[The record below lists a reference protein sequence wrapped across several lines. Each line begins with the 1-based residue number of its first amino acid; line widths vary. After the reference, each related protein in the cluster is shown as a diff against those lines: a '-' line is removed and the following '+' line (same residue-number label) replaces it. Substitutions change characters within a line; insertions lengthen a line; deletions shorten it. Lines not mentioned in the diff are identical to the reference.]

1 VVVTGMGAIT
11 PVGVGLAATWEAVL
25 AGRSGISA
33 ITQFDAS
40 SLGTRIAGEV
50 RGFVAED
57 HMDRKLAR
65 RLGRYQQF
73 AMAAG
78 EMAMRDAGLVLAPHQ
93 AERAAVVVGS
103 CTGGLSES
111 VTAMYATGL
120 SDPNPVS
127 PFFILN
133 VLPNMAASY
142 LSIRHGFKG
151 PCWATNSACATSAHS
166 LGDAM
171 RLIQRDDADV
181 VLAGGAEAPIGF
193 VCMAGFG
200 ALRALSTRNDDP
212 GGASRPFDAT
222 RDGFVLSEGSAMLV
236 LEELEHAR
244 ARGARIYAELSGYG
258 STSDAYHIT
267 QPSPDHEGAQR
278 CMQAALRDARLAPAE
293 IHYIN
298 AHATSTPLGDVA
310 EAKAIER
317 VFGER
322 AGGIPVSSTKSMMGH
337 LTGAAGAVEACVSIL
352 TLTTGMLPPTI
363 NLDRLDPDIG
373 LDCVP
378 NVARSQHCDA
388 VMSNSFGFG
397 GTNAVLVFSRVRDAS

>member
-1 VVVTGMGAIT
+1 MGALT
-11 PVGVGLAATWEAVL
+11 PSGVGLAATWEAVT
-25 AGRSGISA
+25 AGRSGITA

-40 SLGTRIAGEV
+40 SLTTRIAGEV
-50 RGFVAED
+50 QGFVAED

-78 EMAMRDAGLVLAPHQ
+78 EMAMRDAGLVLAPHE

-120 SDPNPVS
+120 SDPKPVS

-151 PCWATNSACATSAHS
+151 PCWATNSACATSSHS

-171 RLIQRDDADV
+171 RLIQRGDADV

-200 ALRALSTRNDDP
+200 ALRALSTSNDDP
-212 GGASRPFDAT
+212 SRASRPFDAA
-222 RDGFVLSEGSAMLV
+222 RDGFVLSEGAAMLV
-236 LEELEHAR
+236 LEELHHAR
-244 ARGARIYAELSGYG
+244 ARGARIYAELRGYG

-267 QPSPDHEGAQR
+267 QPAPDHEGAQR
-278 CMQAALRDARLAPAE
+278 CMQAALRDARLAPSD

-310 EAKAIER
+310 EAKAIEA

-322 AGGIPVSSTKSMMGH
+322 TTRIPASSTKSMMGH
-337 LTGAAGAVEACVSIL
+337 LTGAAGAVEACMSIMA
-352 TLTTGMLPPTI
+352 LTTGVLPPTI
-363 NLDRLDPDIG
+363 NVDQLDSEVA

-378 NVARSQHCDA
+378 NVARRQECEA

-397 GTNAVLVFSRVRDAS
+397 GTNAVLVFSREREA